1 MAINFNRDT
10 SKSDDRPTLNIKGAT
25 ISGAR
30 YLSDKVIAFTLGLPG
45 LCIYN
50 MKVVDGKEGP
60 FLSTPQIKGKNDR
73 WNDVC
78 AVFLSDAD
86 AEKVIQTVCDYAVEQ
101 GEAVDWKAR
110 HEVK

>member
-1 MAINFNRDT
+1 MAINFKRNI
-10 SKSDDRPTLNIKGAT
+10 SKSDDLPTLNINGAT

-50 MKVVDGKEGP
+50 MKVVAGKDGP
-60 FLSTPQIKGKNDR
+60 FLSVPQIKGKNDR

-86 AEKVIQTVCDYAVEQ
+86 AEKVIQTVCDYAVAQ
-101 GEAVDWKAR
+101 GADVDWKTR

>member
-1 MAINFNRDT
+1 MAINFNRNN
-10 SKSDDRPTLNIKGAT
+10 SKSDDRSTLNITGAT

-30 YLSDKVIAFTLGLPG
+30 YLSGKVIAFTLCLPG

-50 MKVVDGKEGP
+50 MKAVAGKDGP
-60 FLSTPQIKGKNDR
+60 FISTPQIKGKNDR

-86 AEKVIQTVCDYAVEQ
+86 AAKVIQTVYDNAVEV
-101 GEAVDWKAR
+101 GEAVDWKTR

>member
-1 MAINFNRDT
+1 MAINFNRNT

-86 AEKVIQTVCDYAVEQ
+86 AAKVIQTVCDYAVAQ
-101 GEAVDWKAR
+101 GDAVDWKAR